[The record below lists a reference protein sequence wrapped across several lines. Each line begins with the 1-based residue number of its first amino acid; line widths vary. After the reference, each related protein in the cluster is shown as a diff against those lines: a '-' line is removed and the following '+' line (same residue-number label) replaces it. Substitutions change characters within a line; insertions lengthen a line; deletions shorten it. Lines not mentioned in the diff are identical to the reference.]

1 MKTVMIT
8 DATFEQEVIKSDRL
22 TVVDFWA
29 EWCGPCRMLAP
40 TLDEIAKQYENEIK
54 VTKLDV
60 DENPETPMAFGIR
73 SIPTLLFFKGGKLVD
88 QLIGLVPK
96 KELELR
102 VNRSLEISVQQ
113 DS

>member
-1 MKTVMIT
+1 MNAIMIT

-54 VTKLDV
+54 VTKLNV
-60 DENPETPMAFGIR
+60 DENPETPMAFRIR

-102 VNRSLEISVQQ
+102 VNRSLEVSVQQ

>member
-60 DENPETPMAFGIR
+60 DENLETPMAFGIR

-88 QLIGLVPK
+88 QLK
-96 KELELR
+96 T
-102 VNRSLEISVQQ
+102 NM
-113 DS
+113 

>member
-102 VNRSLEISVQQ
+102 VNRSLEASVQQ
-113 DS
+113 AS